1 MKNLILRLSV
11 LGLAAAAGCAM
22 GCQSG
27 CSGTNINS
35 NTPAGP
41 NGMTCGTGTYL
52 SGTQCIPIPSNT
64 DSNSTTPATKVI
76 SN

>member
-27 CSGTNINS
+27 CSGTNVNS
-35 NTPAGP
+35 NTSSGP

-52 SGTQCIPIPSNT
+52 KNNQCIPLPSAN
-64 DSNSTTPATKVI
+64 SNATPTSTI